1 MNDNSEYSPGQGHK
15 THHVKIG
22 NRRVILL
29 KPASNITEL
38 SQHHGLST
46 IEDCI
51 MTESLERIASA
62 LRHIPSHDRDVWV
75 KVGMALHSELG
86 DMGFDV
92 FDIWS
97 LSADSYHP
105 TSVKA
110 TWKSLKPGG
119 GITIA
124 TLFKLAHDNGW
135 QDTNKDWPQQS
146 AADTEAFHR
155 KQTEMA
161 EKVRAAIEEEQ
172 ATAAALA
179 DRLLAAAVPASA
191 THPYLLRKE
200 VKPDDSLKELSTS
213 EAESIL
219 NYTPRSGDKALQGIL
234 LIAPIRRFNAGVS
247 LTTSSVELID
257 EHGYKT
263 ALKGRGTKA
272 GGFAVL
278 GFADGLQ
285 LEDITE
291 LVICEGIATGLSIK
305 QATNL
310 PVFCALSC
318 TNMKPVAQ
326 AVREEYPQ
334 CKIVIAA
341 DLDRAG
347 QPDRHSKDA
356 ARAVNGLLAAPVF
369 SGTRAP

>member
-1 MNDNSEYSPGQGHK
+1 MNDNSEYSPGQRRK
-15 THHVKIG
+15 TYDVKIG
-22 NRRVILL
+22 YRRVFAL
-29 KPASNITEL
+29 KPATSMAAL
-38 SQHHGLST
+38 SHHHWPST
-46 IEDCI
+46 IEDFT

-62 LRHIPSHDRDVWV
+62 LQHIPSDDRDIWV
-75 KVGMALHSELG
+75 KVGMAIHSELG
-86 DMGFDV
+86 DMGLDV

-97 LSADSYHP
+97 QSADSYRIA
-105 TSVKA
+105 SVRA
-110 TWKSLKPGG
+110 TWKSLKLGG

-124 TLFKLAHDNGW
+124 TLFKLAHDHGW
-135 QDTNKDWPQQS
+135 RDTNRDWPQQS
-146 AADTEAFHR
+146 AADIEAFHR
-155 KQTEMA
+155 KQAEMA
-161 EKVRAAIEEEQ
+161 EQGRAAIEEEQ

-179 DRLLAAAVPASA
+179 DRLLAAAAPASA

-200 VKPDDSLKELSTS
+200 VKPDDNLKEVSTS

-219 NYTPRSGDKALQGIL
+219 NYTPRSGDKALQGTL
-234 LIAPIRRFNAGVS
+234 LIAPIRRFNAGASV
-247 LTTSSVELID
+247 TTSSVELID

-263 ALKGRGTKA
+263 ALKGKGTKA

-285 LEDITE
+285 LENIAE

-318 TNMKPVAQ
+318 TNVKAVAQ
-326 AVREEYPQ
+326 AVREEYPH

-341 DLDRAG
+341 DLDKAG

-369 SGTRAP
+369 SGTRAL